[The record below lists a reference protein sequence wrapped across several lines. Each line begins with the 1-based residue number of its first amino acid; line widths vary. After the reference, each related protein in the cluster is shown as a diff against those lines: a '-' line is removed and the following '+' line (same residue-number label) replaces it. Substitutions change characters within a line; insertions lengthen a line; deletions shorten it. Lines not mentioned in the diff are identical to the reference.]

1 MTHCSFDIR
10 SWCRITNDTVVLDN
24 LTIIYRNGTAEGWL
38 SEIYRTVGIQY
49 PAFFKM
55 DNLCKAGFLAAELL
69 LGKELPPHHIND
81 RRAIVLIN
89 RASSLD
95 DDRRYQTTIQDADNY
110 YPRPAIFV
118 YTLANI
124 VTGEIAIR
132 HKIGGESSFFVF
144 PSFSAQRLTRI
155 AEATFK
161 ADPETDDMLC
171 GWTDYD
177 NGNCDILMLHAC
189 RTTRPTSEAALTSE
203 IENLYNTI

>member
-1 MTHCSFDIR
+1 MTHCSFGIR
-10 SWCRITNDTVVLDN
+10 SWCRITNDTVNLDN
-24 LTIIYRNGTAEGWL
+24 LTLISRNGTAADWP
-38 SEIYRTVGIQY
+38 SEIYRAAGIQY

-69 LGKELPPHHIND
+69 LGKETLPHEVND
-81 RRAIVLIN
+81 KRAVVLMN

-95 DDRRYQTTIQDADNY
+95 DDRRYQTTIQNADNY
-110 YPRPAIFV
+110 YPRPSIFV

-132 HKIGGESSFFVF
+132 HRIGGESSFFVF

-155 AEATFK
+155 VEATFRTN
-161 ADPETDDMLC
+161 PETEDMLC

-177 NGNCDILMLHAC
+177 NGNCDILMLHVC
-189 RTTRPTSEAALTSE
+189 RTGKPTDEESLTTE
-203 IENLYNTI
+203 IESLYNNM

>member
-10 SWCRITNDTVVLDN
+10 SRCRITNDVVVLDN
-24 LTIIYRNGTAEGWL
+24 LKIISRYGAAADWL
-38 SEIYRTVGIQY
+38 AEIYRTAGIQY

-69 LGKELPPHHIND
+69 LCKEVPPLEIND
-81 RRAIVLIN
+81 RRAIVLMN

-95 DDRRYQTTIQDADNY
+95 DDRSYQSTIQDPDNY

-132 HKIGGESSFFVF
+132 HRIGGESSFFVF
-144 PSFSAQRLTRI
+144 PSFSTQRLTRI
-155 AEATFK
+155 VEATFK
-161 ADPETDDMLC
+161 TNPDTDDMLC
-171 GWTDYD
+171 GWTDYE
-177 NGNCDILMLHAC
+177 NGNCDILMLHAF
-189 RTTRPTSEAALTSE
+189 RTDQPTDEASLTTE
-203 IENLYNTI
+203 IENLYNII